1 MQDHL
6 VDEDLLFSR
15 EEYVAAHS
23 FIMSRQEAERFV
35 DEVFCGKPADAGN
48 RPTHLS
54 EDTLDLLSLVS
65 EDCAERVRQINGDN
79 KSAAI
84 ARRERFRRRIGAATG

>member
-1 MQDHL
+1 MRDHL

-35 DEVFCGKPADAGN
+35 DEVFCAKPAEAGIQ
-48 RPTHLS
+48 PTHLG

-65 EDCAERVRQINGDN
+65 EDCAERVRQINRDS
-79 KSAAI
+79 KAAAL
-84 ARRERFRRRIGAATG
+84 ARQERIRRQIGMS